1 MKYIP
6 TIGLEIHAEL
16 STKSKIFCDCPVG
29 FGGEPN
35 TRCCPV
41 CTGMPGTLPVLNKTA
56 VEYTVKAGLALNCQ
70 INEFSKLDRKN
81 YFYPDLPKAYQISQ
95 FDLPVCKDGG
105 LTINTPAGEKFVR
118 IERIHLEEDAG
129 KLLHDSYDN
138 YSLADYNRCGVPLIE
153 IVTKPD
159 LSSADEAREFVEK
172 VRLML
177 LYSGI
182 SDCRMEEGSLR
193 ADVNVSIRPVG
204 TDTLGTR
211 TEMKNINSIR
221 GIARC
226 IDAEIERQT
235 ELLEDGEA
243 IIQETRRWDDNKGD
257 SKSMRSKEDAHDY
270 RYFPEPDV
278 VPISFTKPEI
288 EALRNSLPELPNKRF
303 AKYTADF
310 GLSETD
316 ANLLLTSVSLS
327 DFFESTAKECGK
339 PKAASNFII
348 VEVLRRLNDSGLAP
362 EAIPFGGDVLGRLL
376 KMVDGEE
383 ITAANAKKV
392 LSDMFDSGMEPE
404 AIVAEKGYKVIKDT
418 GAVENTVREI
428 LAANEK
434 AVAEYLEGKE
444 KTFGFL
450 MGQCSRALAGRGNPK
465 TVQDVLRNELN
476 KLRDSR
482 DC

>member
-16 STKSKIFCDCPVG
+16 STRSKIFCDCPVS

-41 CTGMPGTLPVLNKTA
+41 CTGMPGTLPVLNKQA
-56 VEYTVKAGLALNCQ
+56 VEYIVKAGLALNCE
-70 INEFSKLDRKN
+70 INEYSKMDRKN

-95 FDLPVCKDGG
+95 FDLPICKNGG
-105 LTINTPAGEKFVR
+105 LTINTPEGEKFIR

-129 KLLHDSYDN
+129 KLLHDGYDK

-159 LSSADEAREFVEK
+159 LSSSEEAREFVEK

-177 LYSGI
+177 LYSGV

-193 ADVNVSIRPVG
+193 ADVNVSIRPFG
-204 TDTLGTR
+204 TDELGTR

-221 GIARC
+221 GIARS
-226 IDAEIERQT
+226 IDAEIQRQS
-235 ELLEDGEA
+235 ELLDEGKK
-243 IIQETRRWDDNKGD
+243 IIQETRRWDDNKGE

-270 RYFPEPDV
+270 RYFPEPDI
-278 VPISFTKPEI
+278 VPVTFTKEEI
-288 EALRNSLPELPNKRF
+288 EAIRSSLPELPDKRF
-303 AKYTADF
+303 AKYTAEY
-310 GLSETD
+310 GLSEAD

-327 DFFESTAKECGK
+327 NFFESSAKECGN

-348 VEVLRRLNDSGLAP
+348 VEVLRRLNDSGLSADD
-362 EAIPFGGDVLGRLL
+362 IPFGGNVLGRLL
-376 KMVDGEE
+376 KMMEAEE

-392 LSDMFDSGMEPE
+392 LAEMFESGKEPE
-404 AIVAEKGYKVIKDT
+404 AIIAEKGYKVINDT
-418 GAVENTVREI
+418 GEVENTVKEI
-428 LAANEK
+428 LANNEK

-465 TVQDVLRNELN
+465 VVQDVLRSELD
-476 KLRDSR
+476 KLKGGM
-482 DC
+482 

>member
-16 STKSKIFCDCPVG
+16 STRSKIFCDCPVS

-56 VEYTVKAGLALNCQ
+56 VEYTVKAGLALNCE
-70 INEFSKLDRKN
+70 INKFSKLDRKN

-95 FDLPVCKDGG
+95 FDLPICKDGG
-105 LTINTPAGEKFVR
+105 LKINTPEGEKFIR

-129 KLLHDSYDN
+129 KLLHDGYDK

-159 LSSADEAREFVEK
+159 LSSSEEAKEFVEK

-177 LYSGI
+177 LYSGV

-193 ADVNVSIRPVG
+193 ADVNVSVRPFG
-204 TDTLGTR
+204 TDELGTR

-221 GIARC
+221 GIARS
-226 IDAEIERQT
+226 IDSEIQRQS
-235 ELLEDGEA
+235 ELLDEGKR
-243 IIQETRRWDDNKGD
+243 IIQETRRWDDNKGE
-257 SKSMRSKEDAHDY
+257 SKALRSKEDAHDY

-278 VPISFTKPEI
+278 VPVTFTGEEI

-303 AKYTADF
+303 EKYTSAY
-310 GLSETD
+310 GLNEAD

-327 DFFESTAKECGK
+327 DFFEIAAAECGN
-339 PKAASNFII
+339 PKAASNFIV
-348 VEVLRRLNDSGLAP
+348 VEVLRRLNDSGLSADD
-362 EAIPFGGDVLGRLL
+362 IPFGGNVLGRLV
-376 KMVDGEE
+376 KMIEAEE

-392 LSDMFDSGMEPE
+392 LAEMFESGKEPE
-404 AIVAEKGYKVIKDT
+404 AIVAVNGYKVINDT
-418 GAVENTVREI
+418 AEVENTVKEI
-428 LAANEK
+428 LSNNEK

-465 TVQDVLRNELN
+465 VVQEVLRSQLE
-476 KLRDSR
+476 KLKGGM
-482 DC
+482 

>member
-16 STKSKIFCDCPVG
+16 STRSKIFCDCPVS

-41 CTGMPGTLPVLNKTA
+41 CTGMPGTLPVLNKQA
-56 VEYTVKAGLALNCQ
+56 VEYIVKAGLALNCE
-70 INEFSKLDRKN
+70 INEYSKMDRKN

-95 FDLPVCKDGG
+95 FDLPICKNGG
-105 LTINTPAGEKFVR
+105 LTINTPEGEKFIR

-129 KLLHDSYDN
+129 KLLHDGYDK

-159 LSSADEAREFVEK
+159 LASSEEAKEFVEK

-177 LYSGI
+177 LYSGV

-193 ADVNVSIRPVG
+193 ADVNVSIRPFG
-204 TDTLGTR
+204 TDELGTR

-221 GIARC
+221 GIARS
-226 IDAEIERQT
+226 IDAEIIRQS
-235 ELLEDGEA
+235 ELLDEGKK
-243 IIQETRRWDDNKGD
+243 IVQETRRWDDNKGE

-270 RYFPEPDV
+270 RYFPEPDI
-278 VPISFTKPEI
+278 VPVTFTKEQI
-288 EALRNSLPELPNKRF
+288 EAIRNSLPELPDKRF
-303 AKYTADF
+303 AKYTAGY
-310 GLSETD
+310 GLSEAD

-327 DFFESTAKECGK
+327 DFFENAAKECGNV
-339 PKAASNFII
+339 KAASNFII
-348 VEVLRRLNDSGLAP
+348 VEVLRRLNDSGLSA
-362 EAIPFGGDVLGRLL
+362 EDIPFAGAVLGRLL
-376 KMVDGEE
+376 KMMEAEE

-392 LSDMFDSGMEPE
+392 LAEMFESGKEPE
-404 AIVAEKGYKVIKDT
+404 TIIAEKGYMVINDT
-418 GAVENTVREI
+418 GEVENTVKEI
-428 LAANEK
+428 LSNNEK

-465 TVQDVLRNELN
+465 VVQDILRSELN
-476 KLRDSR
+476 KLKGGM
-482 DC
+482 

>member
-16 STKSKIFCDCPVG
+16 STKSKIFCDCPVS
-29 FGGEPN
+29 FGGDPN

-41 CTGMPGTLPVLNKTA
+41 CTGMPGTLPVLNKKA
-56 VEYTVKAGLALNCQ
+56 VEYTVRAGLALNCE

-95 FDLPVCKDGG
+95 FDLPICKNGG
-105 LTINTPAGEKFVR
+105 LKINTADGEKFIR

-129 KLLHDSYDN
+129 KLLHDGFDK

-159 LSSADEAREFVEK
+159 LSSSEEAREFVEK

-177 LYSGI
+177 LYSGV

-193 ADVNVSIRPVG
+193 ADVNVSIRPFG
-204 TDTLGTR
+204 TDELGTR

-221 GIARC
+221 GIARS
-226 IDAEIERQT
+226 IDAEIQRQT
-235 ELLEDGEA
+235 ELLEEGKK
-243 IIQETRRWDDNKGD
+243 ITQETRRWDDNKGE

-278 VPISFTKPEI
+278 VPITFTKEAI
-288 EALRNSLPELPNKRF
+288 EAIRGQLPELPDRRF
-303 AKYTADF
+303 AKYTSQY
-310 GLSETD
+310 GLSATD
-316 ANLLLTSVSLS
+316 ANLLLTSVGLS
-327 DFFESTAKECGK
+327 DFFESAANECGN
-339 PKAASNFII
+339 PKSASNFII
-348 VEVLRRLNDSGLAP
+348 VEVLRRLNDSGLA
-362 EAIPFGGDVLGRLL
+362 ADDIPFGGSVLGRLI
-376 KMVDGEE
+376 KMVEGEE

-392 LSDMFDSGMEPE
+392 LAEMFETGKEPE
-404 AIVAEKGYKVIKDT
+404 AIVAEKGYKVINDSSE
-418 GAVENTVREI
+418 VENTVKEI
-428 LAANEK
+428 LANNEK
-434 AVAEYLEGKE
+434 AVAEYLDGKE

-465 TVQDVLRNELN
+465 VVQEVLRNELE
-476 KLRDSR
+476 KLKGGM
-482 DC
+482 

>member
-16 STKSKIFCDCPVG
+16 STRSKIFCTCPVD

-56 VEYTVKAGLALNCQ
+56 VEYTVKAGLALNCD
-70 INEFSKLDRKN
+70 INEYSKLDRKN

-95 FDLPVCKDGG
+95 FDLPICKNGG
-105 LTINTPAGEKFVR
+105 LTINTPEGEKFIR

-129 KLLHDSYDN
+129 KLLHDGYDK

-159 LSSADEAREFVEK
+159 LSSSEEAKEFVEK

-177 LYSGI
+177 LYSGV

-193 ADVNVSIRPVG
+193 ADVNVSIRPFG
-204 TDTLGTR
+204 TDELGTR

-221 GIARC
+221 GIARS
-226 IDAEIERQT
+226 IDAEIQRQS
-235 ELLEDGEA
+235 ELMDEGKR
-243 IIQETRRWDDNKGD
+243 ITQETRRWDDNKGE
-257 SKSMRSKEDAHDY
+257 SKAMRSKEDAHDY

-278 VPISFTKPEI
+278 VPITFTKEEI
-288 EALRNSLPELPNKRF
+288 ETIRLSLPELPDKRF
-303 AKYTADF
+303 AKYNSEY
-310 GLSETD
+310 GLSEAD
-316 ANLLLTSVSLS
+316 ASLLLSSVSLS
-327 DFFESTAKECGK
+327 DFFEATAKECGN

-348 VEVLRRLNDSGLAP
+348 VEVLRRLNDSGLSA
-362 EAIPFGGDVLGRLL
+362 EAIPFGGNVLGRLI
-376 KMVDGEE
+376 KMVEAEE

-392 LSDMFDSGMEPE
+392 LAEMFETGKEPE
-404 AIVAEKGYKVIKDT
+404 AIVTERGYKVINDT
-418 GAVENTVREI
+418 SEVENTVKEI
-428 LAANEK
+428 LANNDK

-465 TVQDVLRNELN
+465 VVQEVLRSELN
-476 KLRDSR
+476 KLKGGM
-482 DC
+482 

>member
-16 STKSKIFCDCPVG
+16 STKSKIFCDCPVS

-41 CTGMPGTLPVLNKTA
+41 CIGLPGTLPVLNKTA
-56 VEYTVKAGLALNCQ
+56 VEYTVKAGLALNCE

-95 FDLPVCKDGG
+95 FDLPVCKNGG
-105 LTINTPAGEKFVR
+105 IKINTPEGEKFIR

-159 LSSADEAREFVEK
+159 LSSSDEAREFVEK

-177 LYSGI
+177 LYSGV

-193 ADVNVSIRPVG
+193 ADVNVSIRPFG
-204 TDTLGTR
+204 TEELGTR

-221 GIARC
+221 GIARA
-226 IDAEIERQT
+226 IDTEIERQT
-235 ELLEDGEA
+235 ELLEEGKK
-243 IIQETRRWDDNKGD
+243 ITQETRRWDDNKGE
-257 SKSMRSKEDAHDY
+257 SISMRSKEDAHDY

-278 VPISFTKPEI
+278 VPVAFSKDEI
-288 EALRNSLPELPNKRF
+288 ESLRKDLPVLPDKRF
-303 AKYTADF
+303 DRYTSEF

-327 DFFESTAKECGK
+327 DFFESTVKECGN

-348 VEVLRRLNDSGLAP
+348 VEVLRQLNDTGLSADN
-362 EAIPFGGDVLGRLL
+362 IPFGGNLLGRLL
-376 KMVDGEE
+376 IMVDKEE

-392 LSDMFDSGMEPE
+392 LSEMFESGKDPE
-404 AIVAEKGYKVIKDT
+404 AIVAEKGYKVITDT
-418 GAVENTVREI
+418 AEVENTVKEI
-428 LAANEK
+428 LSKNEK

-465 TVQDVLRNELN
+465 VVQEILRSELS
-476 KLRDSR
+476 KLKG
-482 DC
+482 

>member
-105 LTINTPAGEKFVR
+105 LTINTPEGEKFIR

-159 LSSADEAREFVEK
+159 LSSSDEAREFVEK

-204 TDTLGTR
+204 TDKLGTR

-226 IDAEIERQT
+226 IDAEIERQS
-235 ELLEDGEA
+235 ELLDEGEA
-243 IIQETRRWDDNKGD
+243 ITQETRRWDDNKGE

-278 VPISFTKPEI
+278 VPISFTKQQI
-288 EALRNSLPELPNKRF
+288 EALRHSLPELPNKRF

-327 DFFESTAKECGK
+327 DFFESTAKECGN

-348 VEVLRRLNDSGLAP
+348 VEVLRRLNDSGLAA
-362 EAIPFGGDVLGRLL
+362 EAIPFGGNVLGRLL

-392 LSDMFDSGMEPE
+392 LADMFDTGMEPE
-404 AIVAEKGYKVIKDT
+404 AIVAGKGYKVINDT
-418 GAVENTVREI
+418 GEVENTVREI

-465 TVQDVLRNELN
+465 VVQDILRSELN
-476 KLRDSR
+476 RLKGS
-482 DC
+482 C

>member
-6 TIGLEIHAEL
+6 TIGLEIHCEL
-16 STKSKIFCDCPVG
+16 STRSKIFCDCPVS

-41 CTGMPGTLPVLNKTA
+41 CTGMPGTLPVLNKKA
-56 VEYTVKAGLALNCQ
+56 VEYIVKAGLALNCE

-95 FDLPVCKDGG
+95 FDLPICKNGG
-105 LTINTPAGEKFVR
+105 LTINTPEGEKFIR

-129 KLLHDSYDN
+129 KLLHDSFDR

-159 LSSADEAREFVEK
+159 LSSSEEAREFVEK

-177 LYSGI
+177 LYSGV
-182 SDCRMEEGSLR
+182 SDCRMEEGSMR

-204 TDTLGTR
+204 TDELGTR

-221 GIARC
+221 GIARS
-226 IDAEIERQT
+226 IDAEIQRQT
-235 ELLEDGEA
+235 ELLEEG
-243 IIQETRRWDDNKGD
+243 IRITQETRRWDDNKGE
-257 SKSMRSKEDAHDY
+257 SKTMRSKEDAHDY

-278 VPISFTKPEI
+278 VPISFKTEDI
-288 EALRNSLPELPNKRF
+288 EALRQSLPELPNKRF
-303 AKYTADF
+303 EKYTALF
-310 GLSETD
+310 GLSEADT
-316 ANLLLTSVSLS
+316 NLLLSSVSLS
-327 DFFESTAKECGK
+327 NFFETTAQECAN
-339 PKAASNFII
+339 PKAAANFII
-348 VEVLRRLNDSGLAP
+348 VEVLRRLNDTGLSA
-362 EAIPFGGDVLGRLL
+362 EDIPFGGNVLGRLI
-376 KMVDGEE
+376 KMVENEE

-392 LSDMFDSGMEPE
+392 LAEMFETVKEPE
-404 AIVAEKGYKVIKDT
+404 AIVAEKGYKIINDT
-418 GAVENTVREI
+418 GEVEATVKEI
-428 LAANEK
+428 LANNEK

-465 TVQDVLRNELN
+465 IVQDVLRSQLN
-476 KLRDSR
+476 KLKEGK
-482 DC
+482 